1 MPRARPVSPTAPAA
15 SRARRPRRASVL
27 VIVLVT
33 VLFASTAL
41 VAFIEKAGDNLIVD
55 ARETIA
61 RRLRQDAYS
70 SLEVV
75 LAVLEDFRLV
85 NNGLHSPAE
94 GWDDPLGFAGWAP
107 RNGTT
112 VEVSFEDESGKMSL
126 ANADPAAML
135 DLFQAWGLPQRDA
148 EKLRDA
154 LLSWM
159 RKDYVAPTAE
169 TADYEHA
176 ALPYRA
182 PSRSLRSYSE
192 LAAIDYARKVFFDDE
207 GRPNE
212 AYQRFAAAFSLF
224 NFKQVNINGARRE
237 AVDSLTWI
245 DPSQRQRFIDYLYGT
260 GDRARSGPG
269 YFENTDEAARIVG
282 VKSLPGWMGTAIS
295 ALRINVVVRD
305 GGTSFRVSAVVAPS
319 GGATVVEPAAS
330 ETANTPAN
338 NDANP
343 NSTSAGGTTATA
355 KKLNY
360 PFTLLEIT
368 ENAVIS
374 TVPVAP
380 KA

>member
-1 MPRARPVSPTAPAA
+1 
-15 SRARRPRRASVL
+15 VL

-33 VLFASTAL
+33 VLFASAAL
-41 VAFIEKAGDNLIVD
+41 VAFIEKASDNLIVD

-61 RRLRQDAYS
+61 KRLRQDAYS

-75 LAVLEDFRLV
+75 LAVLEDFRLT
-85 NNGLHSPAE
+85 NGALRSPAE

-107 RNGTT
+107 RDGCT

-126 ANADPAAML
+126 VNADPAAML
-135 DLFQAWGLPQRDA
+135 DLFEAWGLPQRDA
-148 EKLRDA
+148 EKLRDS

-159 RKDYVAPTAE
+159 RKDYVAPT
-169 TADYEHA
+169 TSADYEHA
-176 ALPYRA
+176 VLPYHA
-182 PSRSLRSYSE
+182 PNRSLRSYAE
-192 LAAIDYARKVFFDDE
+192 LAAIDEPRKVFFDE
-207 GRPNE
+207 AGRPNE
-212 AYQRFAAAFSLF
+212 AFQKFAAAFSLF

-245 DPSQRQRFIDYLYGT
+245 DPAQRQRFMDYLHGT

-269 YFENTDEAARIVG
+269 YFENPADAARVVG
-282 VKSLPGWMGTAIS
+282 VPSLPGWMGTEIS
-295 ALRINVVVRD
+295 ALRVNVLVRD

-319 GGATVVEPAAS
+319 GGATVVDPATSDSSGENA
-330 ETANTPAN
+330 AKN
-338 NDANP
+338 NAANP
-343 NSTSAGGTTATA
+343 TPTSSSGTSATA

-374 TVPVAP
+374 TVPAAP